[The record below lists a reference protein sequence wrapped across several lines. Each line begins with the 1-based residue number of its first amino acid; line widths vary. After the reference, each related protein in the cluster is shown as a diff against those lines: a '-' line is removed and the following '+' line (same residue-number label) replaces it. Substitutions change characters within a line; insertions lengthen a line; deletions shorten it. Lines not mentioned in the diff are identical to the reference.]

1 MGGRSI
7 HVCVQGRGGGGA
19 EVGGAEE
26 GGLEPC
32 LSCGRADQPERLHT
46 HTSQHKSPL
55 KVTHNPSLVSCL
67 YILLICVKLATLV

>member
-1 MGGRSI
+1 M
-7 HVCVQGRGGGGA
+7 QGRGGGGDG
-19 EVGGAEE
+19 GGAEE

-55 KVTHNPSLVSCL
+55 KVRLNPPGCLVSTFYSFVSRWQQL
-67 YILLICVKLATLV
+67 FDFD

>member
-1 MGGRSI
+1 M
-7 HVCVQGRGGGGA
+7 QGRGGGGGGA

-46 HTSQHKSPL
+46 HSSHIKSPL
-55 KVTHNPSLVSCL
+55 KVTHNPAH
-67 YILLICVKLATLV
+67 ILHICVKKATLPRF